1 MAGKRKGKEDERHL
15 WPEMLRVIRE
25 VAPKYIVGE
34 NVLGLVNWDGG
45 LVFNEVQADLESAG
59 YEVAAVVI
67 PAAAVNAPH
76 GRDRVWFVA
85 YRNNTRNTT
94 SRCGIERNRT
104 EESEER
110 EYSQP
115 EFNGHGI
122 DGLTADTNCVR
133 CGRRSE
139 QSGTNQ
145 SKERKICENE
155 QQHRDGIRC
164 EVEGCGWNAT
174 DTDSNGQHERN
185 GNDEINTSE
194 GRINAQC
201 DTNTGDDDGDAT
213 DTSVGGIQGH
223 RGRCENGEF
232 QTNEF
237 NTNNRKRQPRMDW
250 EKFPTQSPIC
260 SGDDG
265 LPAKLDGI
273 TFPKW
278 RNESIR
284 AYGNAIV
291 PHVAFEIFK
300 VIQII
305 ETQS

>member
-1 MAGKRKGKEDERHL
+1 MDWEK
-15 WPEMLRVIRE
+15 
-25 VAPKYIVGE
+25 
-34 NVLGLVNWDGG
+34 
-45 LVFNEVQADLESAG
+45 
-59 YEVAAVVI
+59 I
-67 PAAAVNAPH
+67 P
-76 GRDRVWFVA
+76 
-85 YRNNTRNTT
+85 T
-94 SRCGIERNRT
+94 
-104 EESEER
+104 
-110 EYSQP
+110 
-115 EFNGHGI
+115 
-122 DGLTADTNCVR
+122 
-133 CGRRSE
+133 
-139 QSGTNQ
+139 QSPTP
-145 SKERKICENE
+145 
-155 QQHRDGIRC
+155 
-164 EVEGCGWNAT
+164 
-174 DTDSNGQHERN
+174 DTDSDGQHERN
-185 GNDEINTSE
+185 SNDEINPSE
-194 GRINAQC
+194 RGVNALG

-265 LPAKLDGI
+265 LPGQLDGI
-273 TFPKW
+273 TFSKW

-291 PHVAFEIFK
+291 PHVVFEIFK